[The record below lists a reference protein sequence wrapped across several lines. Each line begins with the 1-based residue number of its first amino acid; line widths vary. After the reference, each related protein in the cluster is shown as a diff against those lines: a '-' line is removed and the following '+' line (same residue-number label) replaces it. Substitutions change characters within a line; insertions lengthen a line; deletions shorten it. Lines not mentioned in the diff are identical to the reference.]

1 MRSGFGELS
10 YTELSNG
17 TNTTIASLA
26 LTHRQMKHRY
36 YLNAFLSLIVVSC
49 MTHAQSI
56 DFTDRQIVDQMW
68 VVNDGVMG
76 GVSQSQI
83 HSEAD
88 GVIIE
93 GIVSLENNGGFAS
106 ARSAAAFDRGTTALE
121 IMVKGDGKQY
131 KFLLRTDSSPRSP
144 MYQATFV
151 AAHVWTRIRFK
162 PSDFK
167 ASFRG
172 RAVTASEVIFSDV
185 KEIGVLIAD
194 QQAGSFRML
203 IKYVQASVSIP

>member
-1 MRSGFGELS
+1 M
-10 YTELSNG
+10 
-17 TNTTIASLA
+17 TN
-26 LTHRQMKHRY
+26 
-36 YLNAFLSLIVVSC
+36 
-49 MTHAQSI
+49 AQSI
-56 DFTDRQIVDQMW
+56 DFTDRQVVNAMW

-83 HSEAD
+83 RHDSN

-106 ARSAAAFDRGTTALE
+106 ARSTATFHRNTALLE

-131 KFLLRTDSSPRSP
+131 KFLLRTDSSSRTP
-144 MYQATFV
+144 MYQATFNAKDAWEV
-151 AAHVWTRIRFK
+151 IRFK

-172 RAVTASEVIFSDV
+172 RAVDARDVTFSDI
-185 KEIGVLIAD
+185 KEVGILIAD
-194 QQAGSFRML
+194 QQKGPFQIQL
-203 IKYVQASVSIP
+203 KYVQAVPVMP

>member
-1 MRSGFGELS
+1 MRSGSGELS
-10 YTELSNG
+10 YTELSSG
-17 TNTTIASLA
+17 TNTTVASLA

-36 YLNAFLSLIVVSC
+36 YLNAFLILVFVSR

-56 DFTDRQIVDQMW
+56 DFTDRQVVDQMW

-83 HSEAD
+83 FSEAD
-88 GVIIE
+88 GVVIE

-106 ARSAAAFDRGTTALE
+106 ARSTAIFERGTTALD

-151 AAHVWTRIRFK
+151 ATDVWTRIRFK

-172 RAVTASEVIFSDV
+172 RVVAASEVIFSDV

-194 QQAGSFRML
+194 QQEGSFRMKM
-203 IKYVQASVSIP
+203 KYVQASASIP

>member
-1 MRSGFGELS
+1 MRSGSGELS
-10 YTELSNG
+10 YTELSSG
-17 TNTTIASLA
+17 TSTTIASLA
-26 LTHRQMKHRY
+26 LIHRKMKHRY
-36 YLNAFLSLIVVSC
+36 YLYAFLIFVFVSR
-49 MTHAQSI
+49 MSHAQSI
-56 DFTDRQIVDQMW
+56 DFTDRQVVDQMW

-83 HSEAD
+83 FSEAH
-88 GVIIE
+88 GVVIE

-106 ARSAAAFDRGTTALE
+106 ARSAAVFDHGTTALD

-151 AAHVWTRIRFK
+151 AADVWTRIRFK

-172 RAVTASEVIFSDV
+172 RVVAASEVIFSDV

-194 QQAGSFRML
+194 QQEGSFRM
-203 IKYVQASVSIP
+203 KMKHVQAITSIP